1 MTLQQDP
8 EFVQHLKEY
17 LSLEKK
23 IKDFKGAL
31 KRLEVR
37 KKELYEKVHQKMI
50 IKKVET
56 LKLPGGAKLKNYVK
70 KTKEGLTKT
79 YVQNRLKMYCME
91 NNLNF
96 DEVNDFLYNNK
107 YRKVTE
113 TPAIRKTAAKKKKIK
128 YY

>member
-1 MTLQQDP
+1 MTLQRDP
-8 EFVQHLKEY
+8 EFVQNLKEY

-23 IKDFKGAL
+23 IKDFKSAL
-31 KRLEVR
+31 KRLETR
-37 KKELYEKVHQKMI
+37 KKELYGKVHQKMI

-56 LKLPGGAKLKNYVK
+56 LKLPDGAKLKNYVK
-70 KTKEGLTKT
+70 KTKEGLTKS
-79 YVQNRLKMYCME
+79 YVQNRLKIYCDQ

-113 TPAIRKTAAKKKKIK
+113 TPAIRKTAPRKQKS
-128 YY
+128 

>member
-8 EFVQHLKEY
+8 EFVQNLKEY

-23 IKDFKGAL
+23 IVDFKSAL
-31 KRLEVR
+31 KRLETR
-37 KKELYEKVHQKMI
+37 KKELYNKVHQKMI

-56 LKLPGGAKLKNYVK
+56 LKLPNGAKLKNYVRK
-70 KTKEGLTKT
+70 SKEGLTKA
-79 YVQNRLKMYCME
+79 YVQNRLKMYCDQ
-91 NNLNF
+91 NQLNF

-113 TPAIRKTAAKKKKIK
+113 VPAIKKTNPRKKK
-128 YY
+128 

>member
-8 EFVQHLKEY
+8 EFVQNLKEY

-23 IKDFKGAL
+23 IVDFKGAL
-31 KRLEVR
+31 KRLETR
-37 KKELYEKVHQKMI
+37 KKELYNKVHQKMI

-56 LKLPGGAKLKNYVK
+56 LKLPNGAKLKNYVRK
-70 KTKEGLTKT
+70 SKEGLTKA
-79 YVQNRLKMYCME
+79 YVQNRLKMYCDQ
-91 NNLNF
+91 NQLNF

-113 TPAIRKTAAKKKKIK
+113 VPAIKKTNPRKKK
-128 YY
+128 